1 MILKKKD
8 KNKIKIEIF
17 YRNLEKDQKKKCIL
31 KNDSINLF

>member
-17 YRNLEKDQKKKCIL
+17 YRNLEKDQKK
-31 KNDSINLF
+31 SVF